1 MKLSIKELR
10 QIVKEELKDVL
21 DHNKPEDVEAKE
33 KAWSGGKNLVNQVKH
48 KAYGIKESDDL
59 ADHIA
64 GVCDE
69 DCAECAANAVADST
83 GDRRDAEFLRDLPEP
98 TEDFAS
104 VRRERIKAGLDEA
117 RKLEIN
123 ELRDMILNALK
134 K

>member
-69 DCAECAANAVADST
+69 DCAECA
-83 GDRRDAEFLRDLPEP
+83 DRGLCLRPP
-98 TEDFAS
+98 GAHQGRP
-104 VRRERIKAGLDEA
+104 RRSS
-117 RKLEIN
+117 
-123 ELRDMILNALK
+123 
-134 K
+134 

>member
-1 MKLSIKELR
+1 MKLSIQELR
-10 QIVKEELKDVL
+10 QIVKEELKDIL

-48 KAYGIKESDDL
+48 KAYGIEES
-59 ADHIA
+59 
-64 GVCDE
+64 
-69 DCAECAANAVADST
+69 N
-83 GDRRDAEFLRDLPEP
+83 
-98 TEDFAS
+98 
-104 VRRERIKAGLDEA
+104 A